1 MSPFPVTIP
10 EVSKEFDTITLRG
23 GRALSDAE
31 LAQVGGCLGYAL
43 RMHVAGEDL
52 GEPECVTRTGGQTVI
67 HYWYDSTK
75 AQRSDPDPQ
84 HAFQVAAGFIAEGTP
99 VRRSNRA
106 GPGTAGTRLI
116 EGIGPV
122 ALAFSVDED
131 PDPIPPT
138 AAALPDP
145 SELLAAHQ
153 AMLDAQAR
161 YAQAVAAFR
170 DQA

>member
-1 MSPFPVTIP
+1 MSAFPVTIP
-10 EVSKEFDTITLRG
+10 EILEDFDTITLRV
-23 GRALSDAE
+23 GRVLSDAE
-31 LAQVGGCLGYAL
+31 VAQVGGCLGYAL
-43 RMHVAGEDL
+43 RVHVAGEDL
-52 GEPECVTRTGGQTVI
+52 GEPESVTRAGGQTVI

-84 HAFQVAAGFIAEGTP
+84 HAFQVAAGFMAEGTP

-122 ALAFSVDED
+122 ALAFTVDED
-131 PDPIPPT
+131 PDPT
-138 AAALPDP
+138 LSTALPDP

-153 AMLDAQAR
+153 ALLNAQSR
-161 YAQAVAAFR
+161 YAQAVATFR
-170 DQA
+170 GQA

>member
-10 EVSKEFDTITLRG
+10 EVSEDFDTITLRV

-31 LAQVGGCLGYAL
+31 VAQVGGCLGYAL
-43 RMHVAGEDL
+43 RVHVAGEDL
-52 GEPECVTRTGGQTVI
+52 GEPESVVRSCGQTVI

-84 HAFQVAAGFIAEGTP
+84 HAFQVAAGFIVEGTP

-116 EGIGPV
+116 EGIGAV
-122 ALAFSVDED
+122 ALAFQVDE
-131 PDPIPPT
+131 PEPISP
-138 AAALPDP
+138 AALPDP

-153 AMLDAQAR
+153 AMLDAQTR
-161 YAQAVAAFR
+161 YAQAVATFR
-170 DQA
+170 GQA